1 MTNLPEWQPKLFEK
15 PYFILNNSN
24 RVAAIKISVFKEKP
38 MIISDL
44 SYLEIVCEEQVE
56 GGFDQGYDY
65 SNIYFNEY
73 FNINK
78 YVNSNTYV
86 KGHLATAESNAYGYG
101 TLTQTFSNTTP
112 YSSNSVSI
120 AATGW

>member
-1 MTNLPEWQPKLFEK
+1 
-15 PYFILNNSN
+15 
-24 RVAAIKISVFKEKP
+24 

-44 SYLEIVCEEQVE
+44 SYLEMVREEQVE

-73 FNINK
+73 FNVQK

-86 KGHLATAESNAYGYG
+86 RGHLATSEANAYGYG
-101 TLTQTFSNTTP
+101 TLTQTFSTTTP

-120 AATGW
+120 AASS